1 LSCNQII
8 LGLCQLS
15 APRYNLLVVPRSSPF
30 AFYATLLVLVACVF
44 AGCATSLGPG
54 YVVEKQE
61 IHVTFQPQP
70 QPSIHITAEY
80 LLKNTGNQALHFL
93 AVRMPGRRFNPGS
106 LAVSWDGASL
116 QPSPSPDNSR
126 DTLIQFPASWSIGDS
141 HSIRFA
147 YDLLSPSAS
156 IASSADAFAL
166 PAEGWTPALPQSPG
180 VFGFGGVPP
189 KNWDLTVTVPK
200 EFLVHASG
208 GKEKRSAKN
217 SQLEIRYQQT
227 SNDLNP
233 FVVAGIYHETRQE
246 LSGRNQKVNIWSRTE
261 QQPQSSRQAGDAL
274 AKTLATYDSL
284 FGPRGKTA
292 PPLWIVECP
301 PETGCIPLR
310 ANTYS
315 AFLYGPGGQ
324 TSAEMISRD
333 TVLVQ
338 PGSAT
343 NSPEALAAPA
353 LAAGWL
359 GYGQNPGFYEQQPP
373 MSALPAFAAAL
384 ALEADSGAAVR
395 IDIIQ
400 RALARIPPQASR
412 ESNSDPAVSRAK
424 SFLLF
429 YALRDRVGTT
439 NFQLAM
445 QHMLSARR
453 ARGFDVTD
461 LISALEE
468 QSHQPVGP
476 FVRQWI
482 KLPGVPDNF
491 RALYS
496 GFPAQKNSA
505 AQEVAP

>member
-1 LSCNQII
+1 
-8 LGLCQLS
+8 
-15 APRYNLLVVPRSSPF
+15 LLH
-30 AFYATLLVLVACVF
+30 AALLLFVACWL
-44 AGCATSLGPG
+44 AACATSLGPG
-54 YVVEKQE
+54 YVVEHQE
-61 IHVTFQPQP
+61 IRVTFQLQPQPLIHVT
-70 QPSIHITAEY
+70 AEY
-80 LLKNTGNQALHFL
+80 RLKNTGNQELHSL
-93 AVRMPGRRFNPGS
+93 AVRLPGRRFNPGS
-106 LAVSWDGASL
+106 VAVSWDGTSL
-116 QPSPSPDNSR
+116 HPSPSPDNGR
-126 DTLIQFPASWSIGDS
+126 DTLIQFPAPWPIGDS
-141 HSIRFA
+141 RRIQLA

-166 PAEGWTPALPQSPG
+166 SAEGWTPALPQSPG

-189 KNWDLTVTVPK
+189 NNWDLTVTAPK

-217 SQLEIRYQQT
+217 AQMEIRYQQT

-233 FVVAGIYHETRQE
+233 FIVAGIYHETRQA
-246 LSGRNQKVNIWSRTE
+246 LPGRNQRVHIWSRTE
-261 QQPQSSRQAGDAL
+261 LQPQSSRQAGDAL

-284 FGPRGKTA
+284 FGARGKTA

-301 PETGCIPLR
+301 AGTECIPQR
-310 ANTYS
+310 ANSYS
-315 AFLYGPGGQ
+315 SFLYGPGGEI
-324 TSAEMISRD
+324 TAEMISRD
-333 TVLVQ
+333 TVLVKS
-338 PGSAT
+338 GNAAG
-343 NSPEALAAPA
+343 SPEALAAPA

-384 ALEADSGAAVR
+384 AREADSSAAVR
-395 IDIIQ
+395 TEMIQ
-400 RALARIPPQASR
+400 RALAQIPAHASR
-412 ESNSDPAVSRAK
+412 ESNHDPAVTRAK

-429 YALRDRVGTT
+429 YALRDRVGAT

-453 ARGFDVTD
+453 ARGFDLTD
-461 LISALEE
+461 LISALEQ
-468 QSHQPVGP
+468 QSHQDVGP

-482 KLPGVPDNF
+482 KLPGVPDDF

-496 GFPAQKNSA
+496 ESAAQKNSV